1 MQVIYAKRVEK
12 DLRKLDPAVQERIIV
27 KLDFYA
33 AQENPL
39 EFAENLFNHPLG
51 NVRFRVGD
59 YRVICE
65 LKSDVLLVTAAGH
78 RRDIYR

>member
-12 DLRKLDPAVQERIIV
+12 DLRKLDPTVQDRIIA

-33 AQENPL
+33 SQQDPL
-39 EFAENLFNHPLG
+39 EFAETLLNHPLG
-51 NVRFRVGD
+51 DVRFRVGD

-65 LKSDVLLVTAAGH
+65 LKQDVLLVTAAGH

>member
-1 MQVIYAKRVEK
+1 MRIIYAKRVEK
-12 DLRKLDPAVQERIIV
+12 DLRKLDPAVQDRIIA

-33 AQENPL
+33 SQQDPL
-39 EFAENLFNHPLG
+39 KFAETLLNHPFG
-51 NVRFRVGD
+51 DVRFRVGD

-65 LKSDVLLVTAAGH
+65 LKQDALLVTAAGH